1 MLCYTN
7 EVIESGFV
15 DWLQKHRIS
24 WTEIIEALKACT
36 LRLPIIGKLWWSEK
50 MSGDEL
56 EIVRNAGVVLLQREI
71 SDSINIQSPKVRIKF
86 MVAGGTESSIDPLS
100 VAGFSSPDQELC
112 RLSIIHHRKKLNG
125 LLIVAGMDRGR
136 LMGYSIGGKTLKSSP
151 TIVFLEINSSDFLV
165 INNRN
170 LSMQKD
176 VEQKFKL
183 GFVDMGYQLMYT
195 QPPED
200 GNGAVLTISHM
211 PLLA

>member
-71 SDSINIQSPKVRIKF
+71 SDSINIQSPKDDSVWICRF

-125 LLIVAGMDRGR
+125 LLIVAGMV
-136 LMGYSIGGKTLKSSP
+136 LIGEGSWV
-151 TIVFLEINSSDFLV
+151 IVLEELEHA
-165 INNRN
+165 
-170 LSMQKD
+170 KD